1 MTAATET
8 QPQHRVVLTGAS
20 GALGRNFL
28 TLVAGRPEVHVLAL
42 LRDDSRQPPAQAR
55 LESARVDFDDLLM
68 LSRTIE
74 AFKPTCVIHCAAT
87 GMSFPKT
94 RWFSLIR
101 FNVDVSINLCQCVS
115 LLPLCHFIYVSTGLA
130 YRDQSRPLR
139 EDDPLDTRHPYGAS
153 KAAADMLVRSA
164 AAEFGVGLTVLRPFS
179 FTGLWD
185 DRGRLFPTLLRAAA
199 NTGEVDLSPCDQV
212 RDHCSARDIAA
223 GIVAALESGECG
235 APEPRIFNLG
245 SADRAPLRDVITRVV
260 DEIGLDVKLNF
271 GARDYAR
278 YEPMFL
284 GADIRSAQEE
294 MNWRPRH
301 NLAHAVWQL
310 AHESFP
316 QLDVREPRESI

>member
-1 MTAATET
+1 MSRE
-8 QPQHRVVLTGAS
+8 PHRVVLTGAS
-20 GALGRNFL
+20 GGLGRNFL
-28 TLVAGRPEVHVLAL
+28 TIVANRPDVHVLAL
-42 LRDDSRQPPAQAR
+42 LRDASRQPPPQER
-55 LESARVDFDDLLM
+55 LEFARVDFNDPLM

-74 AFKPTCVIHCAAT
+74 AFEPNCVIHCAAT

-115 LLPLCHFIYVSTGLA
+115 ILPKCHFVYVSTGLA
-130 YRDQSRPLR
+130 YRDQGRPLR
-139 EDDPLDTRHPYGAS
+139 EEDPLDTRHPYGAS

-199 NTGEVDLSPCDQV
+199 ERGAVDLSPCDQV

-223 GIVAALESGECG
+223 GIAAAMETGEHG
-235 APEPRIFNLG
+235 RSEARIYNLG
-245 SADRAPLRDVITRVV
+245 SADRSPLRGLIETVV
-260 DEIGLDVKLNF
+260 KQIGLDVNLNF

-284 GADIRSAQEE
+284 SADINRAAEE
-294 MNWRPRH
+294 IGWVPRH

-310 AHESFP
+310 ACESFP
-316 QLDVREPRESI
+316 QLQVKEPRETVV

>member
-1 MTAATET
+1 MNEHG
-8 QPQHRVVLTGAS
+8 HRVVLTGAS

-28 TLVAGRPEVHVLAL
+28 DLVAKREDVHVLAL
-42 LRDDSRQPPAQAR
+42 LRDASREPPPQER
-55 LESARVDFDDLLM
+55 LQFARVDFNDPLS
-68 LSRTIE
+68 LSRVIE
-74 AFKPTCVIHCAAT
+74 AFAPTCVVHSAAT
-87 GMSFPKT
+87 GMSFPRT

-115 LLPLCHFIYVSTGLA
+115 MLPKCHLIFISTGLA
-130 YRDQSRPLR
+130 YRDQGRPLR

-199 NTGEVDLSPCDQV
+199 ARGAVDLSPGDQV

-223 GIVAALESGECG
+223 GIAAAMESGEHG
-235 APEPRIFNLG
+235 PSEPRIYNLG
-245 SADRAPLRDVITRVV
+245 SAARTPLRNVIERVV
-260 DEIGLDVKLNF
+260 EEIGLDVELNF

-284 GADIRSAQEE
+284 GADIDRASEQ
-294 MNWRPRH
+294 MNWKPKH

-310 AHESFP
+310 GCESFP
-316 QLDVREPRESI
+316 ELKLREPRHTI

>member
-1 MTAATET
+1 M
-8 QPQHRVVLTGAS
+8 QRVVLTGAS

-28 TLVAGRPEVHVLAL
+28 DLVADREDVHVLAL
-42 LRDDSRQPPAQAR
+42 LRDASREPAPRER
-55 LESARVDFDDLLM
+55 LQFARVDFNDLLS
-68 LSRTIE
+68 LSRVIE
-74 AFKPTCVIHCAAT
+74 GFAPTCVVHSAAT

-115 LLPLCHFIYVSTGLA
+115 MLPKCHFIFISTGLA
-130 YRDQSRPLR
+130 YRDQGRPLR

-164 AAEFGVGLTVLRPFS
+164 AAEFGVGLTILRPFY

-185 DRGRLFPTLLRAAA
+185 DRGRLFPTVLRAAA
-199 NTGEVDLSPCDQV
+199 ARGAVDLSPGDQV

-223 GIVAALESGECG
+223 GIVAAMESGQHG
-235 APEPRIFNLG
+235 PSEPRIYNLG
-245 SADRAPLRDVITRVV
+245 SADRTPLRKVIERVV
-260 DEIGLDVKLNF
+260 DEIGLDVALNF

-284 GADIRSAQEE
+284 GADISRATDE
-294 MNWRPRH
+294 MNWKPRH

-310 AHESFP
+310 GCESFP
-316 QLDVREPRESI
+316 ELKLREPRHTI

>member
-1 MTAATET
+1 MTAPVE
-8 QPQHRVVLTGAS
+8 HRVVLTGAS

-28 TLVAGRPEVHVLAL
+28 HVVADRPDVHVLAL
-42 LRDDSRQPPAQAR
+42 LRDASREPPQQER
-55 LESARVDFDDLLM
+55 LQFARVDFNDPLM
-68 LSRTIE
+68 LSRSIE
-74 AFKPTCVIHCAAT
+74 AFAPTCVVHSAAT

-115 LLPLCHFIYVSTGLA
+115 LLPKCHFIYISTGLA
-130 YRDQSRPLR
+130 YRDQGRALH

-199 NTGEVDLSPCDQV
+199 EYGAVDLSPCDQV

-223 GIVAALESGECG
+223 GIAAAMESSEHGRSD
-235 APEPRIFNLG
+235 ARIYNLG
-245 SADRAPLRDVITRVV
+245 SADHSPLRHVIKTVV
-260 DEIGLDVKLNF
+260 EEIGLDVRLNF

-284 GADIRSAQEE
+284 SADISRAADEIGWTPQ
-294 MNWRPRH
+294 H

-310 AHESFP
+310 ACESFP
-316 QLDVREPRESI
+316 HLAVKEPRKTIQ

>member
-1 MTAATET
+1 MT
-8 QPQHRVVLTGAS
+8 QQQHRVVLTGAS

-28 TLVAGRPEVHVLAL
+28 TLVARRPDVHVLAL
-42 LRDDSRQPPAQAR
+42 LRDDSRQPPAQER
-55 LESARVDFDDLLM
+55 VEFARVEFDDVLM

-74 AFKPTCVIHCAAT
+74 AFAPTCVVHSAAT

-115 LLPLCHFIYVSTGLA
+115 LLPQCQFIYISTGLA
-130 YRDQSRPLR
+130 YRDQGRPLR

-153 KAAADMLVRSA
+153 KAAADVLVRSA

-199 NTGEVDLSPCDQV
+199 GAGEVDLSPGDQV

-223 GIVAALESGECG
+223 GILAAMQSAQHG
-235 APEPRIFNLG
+235 PSEPRIYNLG
-245 SADRAPLRDVITRVV
+245 SADPSTLRDVITRVM

-278 YEPMFL
+278 FEPMVL
-284 GADIRSAQEE
+284 AADITHAGTE
-294 MNWRPRH
+294 MKWAPQH

-310 AHESFP
+310 ARESFP
-316 QLDVREPRESI
+316 QLKVREPRETI

>member
-1 MTAATET
+1 M
-8 QPQHRVVLTGAS
+8 HRVVLTGAS

-28 TLVAGRPEVHVLAL
+28 RVVADRPDVHVLAL
-42 LRDDSRQPPAQAR
+42 LRDASREPPQQAR
-55 LESARVDFDDLLM
+55 VQFARVDFNDPLM
-68 LSRTIE
+68 LSRSIE
-74 AFKPTCVIHCAAT
+74 AFSPTCLVHSAAT

-115 LLPLCHFIYVSTGLA
+115 LLPKCHFIYISTGLA
-130 YRDQSRPLR
+130 YRDQGRPLH

-164 AAEFGVGLTVLRPFS
+164 AAEFGVALTVLRPFS

-185 DRGRLFPTLLRAAA
+185 DRGRLFPALLRAAA
-199 NTGEVDLSPCDQV
+199 ERGAADLSTGDQV
-212 RDHCSARDIAA
+212 RDHCSARDIAS
-223 GIVAALESGECG
+223 GIAAAMESGAHG
-235 APEPRIFNLG
+235 PAEPRIYNLG
-245 SADRAPLRDVITRVV
+245 SADRTPLRRVIERVV
-260 DEIGLDVKLNF
+260 EEIGLEVTLNF

-284 GADIRSAQEE
+284 GADIKRAAREIG
-294 MNWRPRH
+294 WTPTH

-310 AHESFP
+310 ACESFP
-316 QLDVREPRESI
+316 QLRVKEPRESIE

>member
-1 MTAATET
+1 MTNS
-8 QPQHRVVLTGAS
+8 HRVVITGAS

-28 TLVAGRPEVHVLAL
+28 RVVADRPDVEVLAL
-42 LRDDSRQPPAQAR
+42 LRDASREPPPQER
-55 LESARVDFDDLLM
+55 LQYARVDFNDPLM
-68 LSRTIE
+68 LSRVIDG
-74 AFKPTCVIHCAAT
+74 FRPTCVVHSAAT

-115 LLPLCHFIYVSTGLA
+115 LLPNCQFIFISTGLA
-130 YRDQSRPLR
+130 YREQGRPLR

-164 AAEFGVGLTVLRPFS
+164 AAEFGVALTVLRPFS

-185 DRGRLFPTLLRAAA
+185 DRGRLFPTLLRAAVERGA
-199 NTGEVDLSPCDQV
+199 VDLSPGDQV

-223 GIVAALESGECG
+223 GIAAAMEWGQRCSSE
-235 APEPRIFNLG
+235 ARIYNLG
-245 SADRAPLRDVITRVV
+245 SADRTPLRKVIERVV
-260 DEIGLDVKLNF
+260 SEIELDVKLNF

-284 GADIRSAQEE
+284 GADIARAREE
-294 MNWRPRH
+294 MGWVPRH

-310 AHESFP
+310 GCESFP
-316 QLDVREPRESI
+316 QLKLREPNHII

>member
-1 MTAATET
+1 MTSAE
-8 QPQHRVVLTGAS
+8 HRVVLTGAS

-28 TLVAGRPEVHVLAL
+28 TLVANRRDVHVLAL
-42 LRDDSRQPPAQAR
+42 LRDDSRQPAVQEQ
-55 LESARVDFDDLLM
+55 LEFARVDFDDVLM

-115 LLPLCHFIYVSTGLA
+115 VHPKCHFIYVSTGLA
-130 YRDQSRPLR
+130 YRDQGRPLR
-139 EDDPLDTRHPYGAS
+139 ECDPLDTLHPYGAS

-185 DRGRLFPTLLRAAA
+185 DRGRLFPTLLRAAVNA
-199 NTGEVDLSPCDQV
+199 HEVDLSPCDQV
-212 RDHCSARDIAA
+212 RDHCSARDVAA
-223 GIVAALESGECG
+223 GMVAAMETGESD
-235 APEPRIFNLG
+235 APAPRVLNLG
-245 SADRAPLRDVITRVV
+245 SADPAPLRDVITRVV
-260 DEIGLDVKLNF
+260 NEIGLDVKLNF

-278 YEPMFL
+278 FEPMFL
-284 GADIRSAQEE
+284 GADISKAGEQ
-294 MNWRPRH
+294 MNWIPRH

-316 QLDVREPRESI
+316 QLKVREPRESI